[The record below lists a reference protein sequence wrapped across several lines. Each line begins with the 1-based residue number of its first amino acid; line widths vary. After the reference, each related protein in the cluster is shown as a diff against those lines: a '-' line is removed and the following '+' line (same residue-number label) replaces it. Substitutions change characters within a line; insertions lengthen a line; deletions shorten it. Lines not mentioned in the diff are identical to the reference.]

1 MTKIKPLGDNVVLK
15 PIVEKEE
22 NKSGIVLPET
32 VAKEKT
38 EIAEV
43 IAVGE
48 GKLLSNGK
56 RSEMGVKAG
65 DRVLY
70 KKYGLDEI
78 KMDEEDYLVG
88 SINDVLAVIG
98 K

>member
-1 MTKIKPLGDNVVLK
+1 MKIKPLGDNVVLK
-15 PIVEKEE
+15 PIVKEE
-22 NKSGIVLPET
+22 KKKSAIVLPDTIE
-32 VAKEKT
+32 KEKT

-56 RSEMGVKAG
+56 RSEMGVKIG
-65 DRVLY
+65 DKVLY
-70 KKYGLDEI
+70 KKYGPDEI
-78 KMDEEDYLVG
+78 KIDDEDFLVC
-88 SINDVLAVIG
+88 SVNDVLAIVE

>member
-15 PIVEKEE
+15 PFVEEKE

-32 VAKEKT
+32 MEKEKT

-43 IAVGE
+43 IAVGD

-56 RSEMGVKAG
+56 RSEMGVKVG
-65 DRVLY
+65 DQVLY

-78 KMDEEDYLVG
+78 KMDDQDYLVG
-88 SINDVLAVIG
+88 SINDILAVIE